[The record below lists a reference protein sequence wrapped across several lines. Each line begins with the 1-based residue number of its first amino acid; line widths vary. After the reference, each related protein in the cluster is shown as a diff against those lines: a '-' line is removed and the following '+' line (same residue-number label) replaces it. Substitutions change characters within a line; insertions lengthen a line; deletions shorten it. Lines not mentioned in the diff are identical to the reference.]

1 MFAVMR
7 VEMCWFVLSNLPL
20 NEQCVSVCVASVR
33 MTQRLQLSYVG
44 GRSRVNCHLRKRKV
58 ADGCCYWL
66 MVVVIDKKTN
76 IWRKLQFCCAVSCEL
91 NLNLP
96 SHFSNRFVCWPVKV
110 EKRSG
115 REGHGWLNVKG
126 FSHHAPSGTENSVR
140 CPRECQFDER
150 KYGTKVVSLPGLAT
164 GTLRLSQLIG
174 PITLAPWI
182 TKTVTVTV

>member
-1 MFAVMR
+1 MR
-7 VEMCWFVLSNLPL
+7 
-20 NEQCVSVCVASVR
+20 VSVCCKRSDDSASAVVVCWR
-33 MTQRLQLSYVG
+33 KKSRKLSFEETKG
-44 GRSRVNCHLRKRKV
+44 SWWLLLLT
-58 ADGCCYWL
+58 DGCFYCQ
-66 MVVVIDKKTN
+66 
-76 IWRKLQFCCAVSCEL
+76 LQFCCAVSCEL